1 MNIKDVIAKQLGT
14 KKPIPKKQKPS
25 LKKQKPMSQLP
36 PRKGF

>member
-14 KKPIPKKQKPS
+14 KKPVKKKQKPT
-25 LKKQKPMSQLP
+25 SQLP

>member
-14 KKPIPKKQKPS
+14 KKPASKKQKYTSKKQKPA
-25 LKKQKPMSQLP
+25 PQLP